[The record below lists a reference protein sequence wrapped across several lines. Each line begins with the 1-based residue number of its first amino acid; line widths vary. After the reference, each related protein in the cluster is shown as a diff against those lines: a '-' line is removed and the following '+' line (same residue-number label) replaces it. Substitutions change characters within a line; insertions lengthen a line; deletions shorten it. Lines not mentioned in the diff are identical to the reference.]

1 MITAP
6 SRQVR
11 FTAAI
16 AGQVAGVLMVLC
28 LMVAYGASLNQPWSF
43 PLRLFAALVLGP
55 QAFEHADARTL
66 LVGFLVHQLGPVV
79 LWARLFGLLLAF
91 RTRPPTLGISV
102 GVGILVGGVALAL
115 DVYLLLPPVLSTMHG
130 ANVWAENVPRAVA
143 WIAHGVYGGA
153 LGITYGWLAGT
164 ETRPPA
170 DDRA

>member
-16 AGQVAGVLMVLC
+16 AGQVAGVLMALC
-28 LMVAYGASLNQPWSF
+28 
-43 PLRLFAALVLGP
+43 
-55 QAFEHADARTL
+55 
-66 LVGFLVHQLGPVV
+66 
-79 LWARLFGLLLAF
+79 
-91 RTRPPTLGISV
+91 
-102 GVGILVGGVALAL
+102 
-115 DVYLLLPPVLSTMHG
+115 YLLLPPVLSTMHG

-143 WIAHGVYGGA
+143 WIAHAVYGGA

-170 DDRA
+170 DDRD